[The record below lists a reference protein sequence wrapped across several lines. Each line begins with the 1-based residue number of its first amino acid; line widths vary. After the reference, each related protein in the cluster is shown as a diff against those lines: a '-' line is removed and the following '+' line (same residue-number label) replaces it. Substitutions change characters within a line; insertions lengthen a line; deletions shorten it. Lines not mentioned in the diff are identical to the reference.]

1 MSTTLN
7 DQLYRLL
14 ERHSLDT
21 LFPWY
26 AWDEELKLVFM
37 AHGYIGCVMACNLFS
52 GMDDSITEELE
63 SAWAMNLPPD
73 TFVQIIQMN
82 VPDVQQ
88 QLLTFQGA
96 RSGIAEDCGLTGD
109 QRKLLAAITDQAAAY
124 YGTYHAAEAPVFR
137 DSGVP
142 LTESQVFIAIK
153 MPVAEFP
160 TDEEVQNVHERITSF
175 QSSLNS
181 FHPVRLSRGQTLAL
195 WRRFVH
201 IRSDWFEGVDD
212 YQLLRDQILGPGDA
226 VDDRS
231 DLFSIQHGDG
241 KSDVIKVLSVKGFT
255 RPVNA
260 ASTNFLMGDPLGKGG
275 QMLTPAAVILTV
287 RLPDQVKKR
296 NELNSKQVIT
306 NMQARGRMA
315 KWSPRLGMR
324 KEGIDFLI
332 HALDSGDH
340 AVEMNV
346 TGIIWG
352 KTKEEADKAAK
363 GFISQ
368 GAKAGFTFLE
378 DNFLALPM
386 FLNALPLY
394 PDEQSLFMT
403 KRMLSG
409 TTSQA
414 AVCAP
419 LLVDWTGNVQGVQR
433 MTIPGAGTIFVTR
446 RGHLL
451 LFDLYASESGYN
463 FVLAGR
469 TRSGKSVTAQQL
481 LQDQLTL
488 GAQVWVIE
496 IGRSFEKLCT
506 VFKGDHIDLRPDMD
520 IGLNPFSVVENL
532 HDEMDE
538 LVGIFG
544 TMISPKGELSD
555 RDLNIIELAIE
566 SIFGNMGQ
574 DATPTHMAEYLVAQ
588 DNDPRAIEMGKM
600 LHRFTDH
607 GAYGHW
613 FNQPMNVDLRGR
625 FVNLELKELE
635 NRHHLLMVVLMQ
647 MMFAIG
653 REIGRGDGGTGG
665 VRRRVLFV
673 DEASVLLQI
682 PTAAKFLEGLSRRVA
697 KNRGSLGLGLQG
709 LRDLYMNEYT
719 RVIAS
724 QTAHFLVM
732 KQHRDVLD
740 QLENDRLFSVGGAAY
755 EMMRSL
761 RKTGEYAECFIMS
774 EDQMGIGRLKLDPYR
789 RVLFATDGPEKEEVI
804 AAMRSGVAPD
814 QAIRDFLGRQKAYI
828 ATRELAEEEHDPE
841 DADDRNLDYL
851 KSISEVE
858 DQMQKEQQAA
868 ELAEKQAEKRDT
880 SGRARRKWKI
890 F

>member
-1 MSTTLN
+1 MSALN

-21 LFPWY
+21 MFPWY
-26 AWDEELKLVFM
+26 AWDENLKLVFM
-37 AHGYIGCVMACNLFS
+37 AHGYVGCVMACNLFS

-63 SAWAMNLPPD
+63 SAWSMNLPPD
-73 TFVQIIQMN
+73 TFIQIIGMN
-82 VPDVQQ
+82 IPDVQQ
-88 QLLTFQGA
+88 QMLQYQFA
-96 RSGIAEDCGLTGD
+96 RSEIANDAGLSDEQRSLLSGITRKTVEYYD
-109 QRKLLAAITDQAAAY
+109 QF
-124 YGTYHAAEAPVFR
+124 HAAEEPIFR

-142 LTESQVFIAIK
+142 LTESHVYIAIK
-153 MPVAEFP
+153 MPVAEYP
-160 TDEEVQNVHERITSF
+160 TDDEIQMVHERITSF
-175 QSSLNS
+175 QSSMNS
-181 FHPVRLSRGQTLAL
+181 FAPQRLSRERTLAL

-201 IRSDWFEGVDD
+201 IRGSWFDGADPH
-212 YQLLRDQILGPGDA
+212 QLLRDQILGPGDA

-231 DLFSIQHGDG
+231 DLFSIEHGDG
-241 KSDVIKVLSVKGFT
+241 MRDVIKILSIKSFT
-255 RPVNA
+255 RPISV

-275 QMLTPAAVILTV
+275 QLLTPAAVVLTV

-324 KEGIDFLI
+324 KQGIDFLI
-332 HALDSGDH
+332 HALDSGEH
-340 AVEMNV
+340 ALEMNL
-346 TGIIWG
+346 TGVIWG

-363 GFISQ
+363 AFITN
-368 GAKAGFTFLE
+368 GAKGGFTFLE

-386 FLNALPLY
+386 FLNALPLF

-409 TTSQA
+409 TTAQA

-419 LLVDWTGNVQGVQR
+419 LLVDWTGNVQDNQR
-433 MTIPGAGTIFVTR
+433 MTVPGAGTIFITR
-446 RGHLL
+446 RGHPLF
-451 LFDLYASESGYN
+451 FDLYASESGYN

-469 TRSGKSVTAQQL
+469 TRSGKSVTAQQIIT
-481 LQDQLTL
+481 DQLSL
-488 GAQVWVIE
+488 GAQAWVIE

-506 VFKGDHIDLRPDMD
+506 MFGGDHIDLRPDME
-520 IGLNPFSVVENL
+520 IGLNPFSVVDNL

-544 TMISPKGELSD
+544 TMISPSGQLSD

-566 SIFGNMGQ
+566 SIFGNMGK

-588 DNDPRAIEMGKM
+588 DNDNRAIEMGKM

-613 FNQPMNVDLRGR
+613 FNLPMSVDLRGR

-635 NRHHLLMVVLMQ
+635 NRKHLLMVVLMQ

-653 REIGRGDGGTGG
+653 REIGRGDADGAH
-665 VRRRVLFV
+665 RRRVLFV

-709 LRDLYMNEYT
+709 LRDLYMNDYT

-732 KQHRDVLD
+732 KQHRDVLAQLEKD
-740 QLENDRLFSVGGAAY
+740 QLFAVGASAY

-774 EDQMGIGRLKLDPYR
+774 EDQVGVGRLKLDPYR
-789 RVLFATDGPEKEEVI
+789 RVLYATDGPEKEDVI
-804 AAMRSGVAPD
+804 ADMRHGVSPD
-814 QAIRDFLGRQKAYI
+814 QAILNFLESQKTYI
-828 ATRELAEEEHDPE
+828 AQKELAPEENDPE
-841 DADDRNLDYL
+841 DAKGEDLDYL
-851 KSISEVE
+851 QSITDIEH
-858 DQMQKEQQAA
+858 
-868 ELAEKQAEKRDT
+868 LAEQEKAEQEKHASQADT
-880 SGRARRKWKI
+880 TKSGRKRHKWKI

>member
-26 AWDEELKLVFM
+26 AWDEDLKLVFM
-37 AHGYIGCVMACNLFS
+37 AHGYVGCVMACNLFS
-52 GMDDSITEELE
+52 GLDDSVTEELE
-63 SAWAMNLPPD
+63 SAWSMNLPPD

-82 VPDVQQ
+82 VPDVQAQ
-88 QLLTFQGA
+88 MLQYQTA
-96 RSGIAEDCGLTGD
+96 RSGIADDQGLTAD
-109 QRKLLAAITDQAAAY
+109 QRKLLVGITNQTAAY
-124 YGTYHAAEAPVFR
+124 YERFHAAQEPLFR

-142 LTESQVFIAIK
+142 LTETQMYIAIK
-153 MPVAEFP
+153 IPVAEFP
-160 TDEEVQNVHERITSF
+160 TDAEIQTAHERIAAF
-175 QSSLNS
+175 QSSMNS
-181 FHPVRLSRGQTLAL
+181 FGPVRLSRGQTLAL

-201 IRSDWFEGVDD
+201 IRGDWSEGFDEN
-212 YQLLRDQILGPGDA
+212 QLLREQILGPGDA

-231 DLFSIQHGDG
+231 DVFSIQHGDG
-241 KSDVIKVLSVKGFT
+241 GSDVIKVLSTKSFT
-255 RPVNA
+255 RPINV

-275 QMLTPAAVILTV
+275 QMLTPGAVILTV

-306 NMQARGRMA
+306 NLQSRGRMA
-315 KWSPRLGMR
+315 QWSPRLGMR
-324 KEGIDFLI
+324 KQGIDFLI
-332 HALDSGDH
+332 HALDSGEH
-340 AVEMNV
+340 AVEMTV

-352 KTKEEADKAAK
+352 KDKEQAEKSAKA
-363 GFISQ
+363 FISQ
-368 GAKAGFTFLE
+368 GAKAGFAFLE

-386 FLNALPLY
+386 FLNSMPMF

-403 KRMLSG
+403 KRLLSG

-419 LLVDWTGNVQGVQR
+419 LLVDWTGNVQGNQR
-433 MTIPGAGTIFVTR
+433 MTVPGAGTLFMTR
-446 RGHLL
+446 RGHPLM
-451 LFDLYASESGYN
+451 FDLYASESGFN

-481 LQDQLTL
+481 VVDQLSL
-488 GAQVWVIE
+488 SAQVWVIE

-506 VFKGDHIDLRPDMD
+506 MLQGDHIDLRPDMD

-544 TMISPKGELSD
+544 TMISPRGELDD

-566 SIFGNMGQ
+566 SIFGNMGPE
-574 DATPTHMAEYLVAQ
+574 ATPTHMAEYLVAQ

-635 NRHHLLMVVLMQ
+635 NRKHLLMVVLMQ

-653 REIGRGDGGTGG
+653 REIGRGDSGDEDK
-665 VRRRVLFV
+665 RRRILFV

-709 LRDLYMNEYT
+709 LRDLYMNDYT

-724 QTAHFLVM
+724 QTAHFIVM
-732 KQHRDVLD
+732 KQHRDVLA
-740 QLENDRLFSVGGAAY
+740 QLEKDQLFSVGASSY
-755 EMMRSL
+755 DMMRSL

-774 EDQMGIGRLKLDPYR
+774 DDQMGIGRLKLDPYR

-804 AAMRSGVAPD
+804 AAMRSGVPPD
-814 QAIRDFLGRQKAYI
+814 QAIRNFLDSQKTYI
-828 ATRELAEEEHDPE
+828 AQQELAQEEADAE
-841 DADDRNLDYL
+841 DAVNDNMDYL
-851 KSISEVE
+851 NSISQIE
-858 DQMQKEQQAA
+858 DQMQQQASEKEAA
-868 ELAEKQAEKRDT
+868 EAATPKDK
-880 SGRARRKWKI
+880 ARRKWKI